1 MSIKILLADDHR
13 LMREGL
19 HDLLTR
25 EPDFTVVGEAATGEE
40 TVQLVRKLQPDV
52 VLMDIAMPA
61 LSGAEATRRILCG
74 PWPPKIIAL
83 SMYME
88 KQFVTDML
96 RAGASGYVLKD
107 CAFSELAL
115 AIRTVAQGKTYLS
128 PDIADLVV
136 EEAVQHAGSS
146 TSSEE
151 SAFKVLTLREREVLQ
166 LLADGHTTKKIA
178 AMLGVS
184 VKTIETHRQHIMEK
198 LDLRSVAALTK
209 YAVRMGLTTIDK

>member
-19 HDLLTR
+19 HDLLMR
-25 EPDFTVVGEAATGEE
+25 EPDFTVVGEAATGKE
-40 TVQLVRKLQPDV
+40 TVHLVRKLQPDV
-52 VLMDIAMPA
+52 VLMDITMPD
-61 LSGAEATRRILCG
+61 LGGIEATRRILCA
-74 PWPPKIIAL
+74 PSPPKIIAL
-83 SMYME
+83 SMHME
-88 KQFVTDML
+88 KEFITDML

-115 AIRTVAQGKTYLS
+115 AIRTAAQGKTYLS

-136 EEAVQHAGSS
+136 EEAVQNADSS
-146 TSSEE
+146 TSSEDL
-151 SAFKVLTLREREVLQ
+151 AFAVLTPREREVLQ
-166 LLADGHTTKKIA
+166 LIAEGRTTREIA
-178 AMLGVS
+178 AALGVS

-209 YAVRMGLTTIDK
+209 YAVRVGLTSLDK